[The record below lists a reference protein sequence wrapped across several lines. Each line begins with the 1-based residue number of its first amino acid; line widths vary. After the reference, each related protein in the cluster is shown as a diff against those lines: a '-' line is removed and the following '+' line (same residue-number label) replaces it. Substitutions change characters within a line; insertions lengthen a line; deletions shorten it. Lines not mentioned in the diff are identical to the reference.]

1 MILALVCGA
10 QFMMILDLVVVNVAL
25 PAMQRDLNLGS
36 SNLQWIVIT
45 YGLTFGG
52 FLLLGG
58 RAADLLGR
66 RNVLVAGLSIF
77 TVGSLGA
84 GVAGSLLPLLAARA
98 MQGLGAAMVA
108 PAALSILTG
117 TFAEGSARNRALGIF
132 GGVAGAGACLG
143 SVVGGILVDGPGWRW
158 IFLINVPI
166 GIVLAALVFHFVPK
180 GKRAHRGSVDVLGAI
195 TVTTGLLGIVYAINR
210 SVDYGWTSP
219 TTLGVLAG
227 GAVMLGLFVI
237 VEQRATAPIVLLSM
251 FRLRTLTTA
260 NIVAVLVMG
269 SFFGMAYL
277 GTLFVQQVL
286 GYSPLRAGA
295 AVVITAVASVVASMA
310 IAPRVV
316 GRIGA
321 ARALV
326 VGQGIAGVNDTV
338 SGLAGGMISTAQE
351 VGSALGLAIIATA
364 ALSVTGASALTSGR
378 RNAVQALAQT
388 AGFHRGALVAAG
400 FSVAAA
406 LIAGLLLRP
415 AERTAASAV
424 PSEPDAEPLA
434 PAA

>member
-108 PAALSILTG
+108 PAGLSILP
-117 TFAEGSARNRALGIF
+117 
-132 GGVAGAGACLG
+132 
-143 SVVGGILVDGPGWRW
+143 GILVDGPGRRW

-219 TTLGVLAG
+219 TTLGGEGRKMLA
-227 GAVMLGLFVI
+227 
-237 VEQRATAPIVLLSM
+237 
-251 FRLRTLTTA
+251 
-260 NIVAVLVMG
+260 
-269 SFFGMAYL
+269 
-277 GTLFVQQVL
+277 
-286 GYSPLRAGA
+286 
-295 AVVITAVASVVASMA
+295 
-310 IAPRVV
+310 
-316 GRIGA
+316 
-321 ARALV
+321 
-326 VGQGIAGVNDTV
+326 
-338 SGLAGGMISTAQE
+338 
-351 VGSALGLAIIATA
+351 
-364 ALSVTGASALTSGR
+364 
-378 RNAVQALAQT
+378 
-388 AGFHRGALVAAG
+388 
-400 FSVAAA
+400 
-406 LIAGLLLRP
+406 
-415 AERTAASAV
+415 
-424 PSEPDAEPLA
+424 
-434 PAA
+434 

>member
-1 MILALVCGA
+1 MPDFLASSTAKYRHPASGLRREGMILALVCGA

-166 GIVLAALVFHFVPK
+166 GIVLAALEFISFPRESAPTADRSMCSAPSQSPL
-180 GKRAHRGSVDVLGAI
+180 GCWGSSMPSTEAWTMAGHRPPPSACL
-195 TVTTGLLGIVYAINR
+195 
-210 SVDYGWTSP
+210 
-219 TTLGVLAG
+219 LAG
-227 GAVMLGLFVI
+227 
-237 VEQRATAPIVLLSM
+237 R
-251 FRLRTLTTA
+251 
-260 NIVAVLVMG
+260 
-269 SFFGMAYL
+269 
-277 GTLFVQQVL
+277 
-286 GYSPLRAGA
+286 
-295 AVVITAVASVVASMA
+295 
-310 IAPRVV
+310 
-316 GRIGA
+316 
-321 ARALV
+321 
-326 VGQGIAGVNDTV
+326 
-338 SGLAGGMISTAQE
+338 
-351 VGSALGLAIIATA
+351 
-364 ALSVTGASALTSGR
+364 
-378 RNAVQALAQT
+378 
-388 AGFHRGALVAAG
+388 
-400 FSVAAA
+400 
-406 LIAGLLLRP
+406 
-415 AERTAASAV
+415 
-424 PSEPDAEPLA
+424 
-434 PAA
+434 